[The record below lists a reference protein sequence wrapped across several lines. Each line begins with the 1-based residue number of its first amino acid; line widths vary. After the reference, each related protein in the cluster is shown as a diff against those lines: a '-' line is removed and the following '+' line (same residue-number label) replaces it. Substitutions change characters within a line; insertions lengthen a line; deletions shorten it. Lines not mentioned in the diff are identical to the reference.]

1 MPQALAHTGRFRGKV
16 YRSPGESP
24 YADQVPF
31 PRKLLNDNED
41 IVLDLRPHWWF
52 LSGPVGTVVLTV
64 ALTIFVAVIG
74 APGLLLIAV
83 LALLAGALVWLLLRF
98 LRWTTT
104 NFVVTTDRL
113 IFRSGVLSKQGRE
126 IPLER
131 VNDISFNASL
141 FERMIGAGDLVI
153 ESAGERGQQMFTDI
167 PRPMQVQNEVYR
179 QIEASQQ
186 RDADRMA
193 GRRELSVPEQLEK
206 LDELRQRGVI
216 SQSEFDTKKA
226 QLLDRM

>member
-1 MPQALAHTGRFRGKV
+1 
-16 YRSPGESP
+16 
-24 YADQVPF
+24 VPF
-31 PRKLLNDNED
+31 PRKLLNDHED

-52 LSGPVGTVVLTV
+52 LSGPIFTVVVAV
-64 ALTIFVAVIG
+64 ALAIFLIAATEANNAVVIAVAVVV
-74 APGLLLIAV
+74 IAS
-83 LALLAGALVWLLLRF
+83 LVWLIARF
-98 LRWTTT
+98 LIWTTT
-104 NFVVTTDRL
+104 NFVITTDRL
-113 IFRSGVLSKQGRE
+113 IFRSGVLAKHGRE

-167 PRPMQVQNEVYR
+167 PHPIQVQNEVYR
-179 QIEASQQ
+179 QMEAAQQ

-216 SQSEFDTKKA
+216 SQAEFDTKKA

>member
-1 MPQALAHTGRFRGKV
+1 MRTCSAA
-16 YRSPGESP
+16 RST
-24 YADQVPF
+24 ADRAGHRTLIDVPF

-41 IVLDLRPHWWF
+41 IIRDLRPHWWF
-52 LSGPVGTVVLTV
+52 LSGPIAALVLTV
-64 ALTIFVAVIG
+64 ALTIFVAAIG
-74 APGLLLIAV
+74 AATGLIIASLVLMVAAV
-83 LALLAGALVWLLLRF
+83 LWLLVRV

-113 IFRSGVLSKQGRE
+113 IFRSGVLSKHGRE

-131 VNDISFNASL
+131 VNDITFNATL

-167 PRPMQVQNEVYR
+167 PHPMQVQNEVYR
-179 QIEASQQ
+179 QIEAAQQ

-216 SQSEFDTKKA
+216 SQAEFDTKKS

>member
-1 MPQALAHTGRFRGKV
+1 
-16 YRSPGESP
+16 
-24 YADQVPF
+24 VPF

-52 LSGPVGTVVLTV
+52 LSGPVATVVLTV
-64 ALTIFVAVIG
+64 ALTIFVAAIG
-74 APGLLLIAV
+74 APTLVLLAS
-83 LALLAGALVWLLLRF
+83 LALMIAALVWLLVRF

-113 IFRSGVLSKQGRE
+113 IFRSGVLSKHGRE

-131 VNDISFNASL
+131 VNDITFNASL
-141 FERMIGAGDLVI
+141 FERVIRAGDLVI

-167 PRPMQVQNEVYR
+167 PRPMHVQNEVYR
-179 QIEASQQ
+179 QIEAAQQ

-216 SQSEFDTKKA
+216 SQAEFDAKKS

>member
-1 MPQALAHTGRFRGKV
+1 M
-16 YRSPGESP
+16 
-24 YADQVPF
+24 PF

-52 LSGPVGTVVLTV
+52 LSGPVATVVLTV
-64 ALTIFVAVIG
+64 ALTIFVAAIG
-74 APGLLLIAV
+74 APTLVLLAS
-83 LALLAGALVWLLLRF
+83 LALMIVALVWLLVRF

-113 IFRSGVLSKQGRE
+113 IFRSGVLSKHGRE

-131 VNDISFNASL
+131 VNDITFHASL
-141 FERMIGAGDLVI
+141 FERVIGAGDLVI

-167 PRPMQVQNEVYR
+167 PRPMHVQNEVYR
-179 QIEASQQ
+179 QIEAAQQ

-216 SQSEFDTKKA
+216 SQAEFDAKKS